1 MAGGK
6 EEATLYAFDADARR
20 WRTLQVSVST
30 SDQASSSPAAQ
41 AAQTILNATIEPL
54 PGDEDDWQGECWLIE
69 QGQFNTNP
77 SNLNALMKSRQRIE
91 MHEKAIMYSMMFF
104 QVSLARAFPCLV
116 LAFA

>member
-1 MAGGK
+1 MAGEKG
-6 EEATLYAFDADARR
+6 EATLYAFDADARR
-20 WRTLQVSVST
+20 WTTTQVSVST
-30 SDQASSSPAAQ
+30 SDQPSSSPAAQ
-41 AAQTILNATIEPL
+41 AAQTILHATIKPMTG
-54 PGDEDDWQGECWLIE
+54 GDDDWQEECWLLE